1 MSANKEYPT
10 TFKGGFAMNN
20 RWTPAVTIESHNG
33 TREIQLYSELLSN
46 RNIFLQGEI
55 TEETANE
62 FLTQFLYLTSQS
74 SDEIKL
80 YINSPGGNITAGL
93 VIYDLIQSS
102 PAPIKL
108 YCTGMAASMAAIILA
123 GGQKG
128 SRYILPHSK
137 VMIHEPLI
145 AGGVGGSATSIKNIA
160 DSILE
165 TRKLVNEILSKHT
178 GKTIE
183 EIEESTSFDN
193 YLNAEEAVKFGL
205 CDQII
210 PGLI

>member
-1 MSANKEYPT
+1 
-10 TFKGGFAMNN
+10 MNR
-20 RWTPAVTIESHNG
+20 RWTPAVTKESHNG
-33 TREIQLYSELLSN
+33 TNEIQLYSELLSN
-46 RNIFLQGEI
+46 RNIFLQG
-55 TEETANE
+55 A
-62 FLTQFLYLTSQS
+62 
-74 SDEIKL
+74 
-80 YINSPGGNITAGL
+80 
-93 VIYDLIQSS
+93 
-102 PAPIKL
+102 IKL
-108 YCTGMAASMAAIILA
+108 YCTGIAASMAAIIPA

-128 SRYILPHSK
+128 NRYILPHSK

-160 DSILE
+160 DSILQ

-178 GKTIE
+178 GKTIG

-210 PGLI
+210 PGFIQHRTIPVTL